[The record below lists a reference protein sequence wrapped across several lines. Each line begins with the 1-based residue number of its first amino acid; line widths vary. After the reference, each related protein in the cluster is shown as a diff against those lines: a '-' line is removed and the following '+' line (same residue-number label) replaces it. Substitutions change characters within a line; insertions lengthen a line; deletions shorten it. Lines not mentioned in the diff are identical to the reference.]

1 MTCLRLCLVF
11 GALGFVSAA
20 PADAQ
25 SDAAMV
31 TITVDGDRYYTLP
44 HSIMIEPDV
53 NRLAQTRQEVEARRW
68 RATRTSDGRIDRI
81 SSDECPA
88 LRAVALSFGDLPAVP
103 IAPLALRAASQPI
116 RLAPTM
122 KDGFATRLEFRTE
135 GASGAWVL
143 VQIKQGWPYD
153 VWGHEAVSSLLPCW
167 GGEALIPPPSPDLSA
182 ADILPRL
189 DLTSFRNSTGPARA
203 AGLKRPGDWG
213 FTELETADGVAT
225 LARPGDWA
233 ISLSL
238 IRWTPEGVIACF
250 TDRARNGGSYAAQS
264 ALRIVSDGLAGY
276 RVADEALNQAGCPA
290 LSPQD

>member
-1 MTCLRLCLVF
+1 MTGLRLCLVF
-11 GALGFVSAA
+11 GVLGLVSAA
-20 PADAQ
+20 PAVAQ

-103 IAPLALRAASQPI
+103 ISPLALRAASQPI

-189 DLTSFRNSTGPARA
+189 DLTSFRNSTAR
-203 AGLKRPGDWG
+203 R
-213 FTELETADGVAT
+213 
-225 LARPGDWA
+225 ARPD
-233 ISLSL
+233 LSV
-238 IRWTPEGVIACF
+238 RGTG
-250 TDRARNGGSYAAQS
+250 
-264 ALRIVSDGLAGY
+264 ALRNSRRLTAWRRWRGRGTGLSA
-276 RVADEALNQAGCPA
+276 
-290 LSPQD
+290 

>member
-1 MTCLRLCLVF
+1 MTCLRLCLLF
-11 GALGFVSAA
+11 GALGSVSAA
-20 PADAQ
+20 PAVAQ

-44 HSIMIEPDV
+44 HSIMTEPDV
-53 NRLAQTRQEVEARRW
+53 NRLAQTRQEVEVRRW
-68 RATRTSDGRIDRI
+68 IATRTSDGRIDRI

-88 LRAVALSFGDLPAVP
+88 LRTIALSFGDLPATPVSP
-103 IAPLALRAASQPI
+103 PALRTTSDPSPI
-116 RLAPTM
+116 PPTM

-135 GASGAWVL
+135 GPSGAWVL

-167 GGEALIPPPSPDLSA
+167 GGEALIPPPSRDLSA

-189 DLTSFRNSTGPARA
+189 DLTSFRNSTGQARA

-225 LARPGDWA
+225 LVRPGEWA

-238 IRWTPEGVIACF
+238 IRWTPEGVIVCF
-250 TDRARNGGSYAAQS
+250 TDRAGNGGSYAAQS
-264 ALRIVSDGLAGY
+264 ALRIVSDGFAGY
-276 RVADEALNQAGCPA
+276 RVADEALNEADCPA

>member
-11 GALGFVSAA
+11 GALGFVPVA
-20 PADAQ
+20 PAVAQ

-53 NRLAQTRQEVEARRW
+53 NRLARTRQEVEARRW
-68 RATRTSDGRIDRI
+68 RATRTSDGRIDQI

-88 LRAVALSFGDLPAVP
+88 LRTVALSFGDLPAVP
-103 IAPLALRAASQPI
+103 ISPLALRATSQPI
-116 RLAPTM
+116 PLAPTM

-135 GASGAWVL
+135 GVDGAWAL
-143 VQIKQGWPYD
+143 VQIKQGWPYN
-153 VWGHEAVSSLLPCW
+153 VWGHASVSALLPCW
-167 GGEALIPPPSPDLSA
+167 GPLIPPPSPDLSA
-182 ADILPRL
+182 ADILLRL

-203 AGLKRPGDWG
+203 AGLRRPQDWG
-213 FTELETADGVAT
+213 FTELETADGAAT
-225 LARPGDWA
+225 LVRLADWA
-233 ISLSL
+233 ISLSI

-276 RVADEALNQAGCPA
+276 RVAEDGLNEAGCPA
-290 LSPQD
+290 LSPRG